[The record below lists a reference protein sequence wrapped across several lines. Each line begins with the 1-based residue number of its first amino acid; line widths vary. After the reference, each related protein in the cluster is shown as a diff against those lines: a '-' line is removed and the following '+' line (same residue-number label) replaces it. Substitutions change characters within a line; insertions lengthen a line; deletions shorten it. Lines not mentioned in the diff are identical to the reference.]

1 MSVDQ
6 GQPIISRSVV
16 ASGCRINVRV
26 EGQGEPLLLINGLTR
41 PLGSWFSF
49 AEAMEGRMIVSFDA
63 PGVGESA
70 NSLLPLSIAQLA
82 AICVAVLDELGLER
96 VDVLGFSLGGAV
108 AQELAGTYPT
118 RVRRLVLA
126 ATSCGIGSTLAGW
139 DMRDGVAVVV
149 NGLVRA
155 NPVATIWRVM
165 AFAAWS
171 SIPYLGS
178 IEAPTLVVCGSED
191 RVAPIANSRSLANRI
206 PNARLIELDEGH
218 DLQETGA
225 AEDLARVVEGFL
237 ARDLDSIEEYC
248 SL

>member
-1 MSVDQ
+1 MSTDQ
-6 GQPIISRSVV
+6 GHPIISRSVE
-16 ASGCRINVRV
+16 AGGCRINVRV

-41 PLGSWFSF
+41 PLGSWFPF
-49 AEAMEGRMIVSFDA
+49 AEAMKGRRIVSFDA

-82 AICVAVLDELGLER
+82 AICVAVLDELRLER

-237 ARDLDSIEEYC
+237 ARDLHSIEEYC

>member
-1 MSVDQ
+1 MSIDKDHS
-6 GQPIISRSVV
+6 IISRSVE
-16 ASGCRINVRV
+16 ASGCRIHVRV

-41 PLGSWFSF
+41 PLGSWFPF
-49 AEAMEGRMIVSFDA
+49 ADAMTGRRIVSFDA

-171 SIPYLGS
+171 SIPFLGS

-206 PNARLIELDEGH
+206 PNARLVELDEGH
-218 DLQETGA
+218 DLQATGA
-225 AEDLARVVEGFL
+225 AEHLARVVEGFL

>member
-1 MSVDQ
+1 MSIDKDHS
-6 GQPIISRSVV
+6 IISRSVE
-16 ASGCRINVRV
+16 ASGCRIHVRV

-41 PLGSWFSF
+41 PLGSWFPF
-49 AEAMEGRMIVSFDA
+49 ADAMTGRRIVSFDA

-178 IEAPTLVVCGSED
+178 IEAPTLVV
-191 RVAPIANSRSLANRI
+191 
-206 PNARLIELDEGH
+206 
-218 DLQETGA
+218 
-225 AEDLARVVEGFL
+225 
-237 ARDLDSIEEYC
+237 
-248 SL
+248 

>member
-1 MSVDQ
+1 MSIDKDHS
-6 GQPIISRSVV
+6 IISRSVE
-16 ASGCRINVRV
+16 ASGCRIHVRV

-41 PLGSWFSF
+41 PLGSWFPF
-49 AEAMEGRMIVSFDA
+49 ADAMTGRRIVSFDA

-206 PNARLIELDEGH
+206 PNARLVELDEGH
-218 DLQETGA
+218 DLQATGA
-225 AEDLARVVEGFL
+225 AEHLARVVEGFL
-237 ARDLDSIEEYC
+237 ARDLHSIEEYC